1 VDCEHLEPLIE
12 AIADGTLEP
21 GADARAHLEG
31 CAGCRTS
38 LAYARQIEGLLMSRE
53 APVPAATFTLRVMA
67 LVENERWRT
76 ERIVDLGF
84 NLAMAAGVLTIL
96 AGAAGLAWSLG
107 FLSITIDVA
116 ALLDALE
123 STVGS
128 RVVPQV
134 ETIGLAAMLLTM
146 TLVLW
151 WWAEAD
157 PSR

>member
-1 VDCEHLEPLIE
+1 MDCEHLEPLIE

-21 GADARAHLEG
+21 GAAERAHLEG
-31 CAGCRTS
+31 CERCRAA
-38 LAYARQIEGLLMSRE
+38 LACARQIEGLLMSRE
-53 APVPAATFTLRVMA
+53 APVPAPNFTLRVMA
-67 LVENERWRT
+67 LIESERWRT

-107 FLSITIDVA
+107 FLAITVDVA
-116 ALLDALE
+116 ALLDAVQGDLGGRVA
-123 STVGS
+123 SQIQTVGW
-128 RVVPQV
+128 
-134 ETIGLAAMLLTM
+134 AAILLTM

>member
-1 VDCEHLEPLIE
+1 
-12 AIADGTLEP
+12 
-21 GADARAHLEG
+21 
-31 CAGCRTS
+31 
-38 LAYARQIEGLLMSRE
+38 
-53 APVPAATFTLRVMA
+53 
-67 LVENERWRT
+67 
-76 ERIVDLGF
+76 
-84 NLAMAAGVLTIL
+84 MAAGVLTIL